1 LLKAH
6 LVVFGII
13 YQAIASCCKIPPTGQ
28 LIDING
34 IHLHYQ
40 VMGEGNPT
48 VIFNNGQG
56 KTYLDW
62 ELVKLEEAI

>member
-1 LLKAH
+1 M
-6 LVVFGII
+6 I
-13 YQAIASCCKIPPTGQ
+13 YQAIASCLKILPTGQ

-34 IHLHYQ
+34 SHFHYQ
-40 VMGEGNPT
+40 VMDEGNPT

-56 KTYLDW
+56 RTYLDW